1 MNLQYIYICI
11 AIGAIGRSPADPD
24 DWCRSSV
31 LKSPFQS
38 DSLILLCNPDGTLS
52 KAHTAG
58 SLLLLSP
65 KLRSPGAGV
74 AEHPV
79 GEAEHTSKR
88 MQLQMPGRAASPL
101 KQMEVNPVTYGSRWN
116 PFPPANSGS
125 PKPKSKGHWLVSP
138 EIHWRLEGTW
148 HVDCKIWWN
157 SQYIC
162 TYVYIYMQI

>member
-1 MNLQYIYICI
+1 M
-11 AIGAIGRSPADPD
+11 
-24 DWCRSSV
+24 
-31 LKSPFQS
+31 
-38 DSLILLCNPDGTLS
+38 LLCNPDGTLS

-101 KQMEVNPVTYGSRWN
+101 KQMEVNSVTYGSRWN

-125 PKPKSKGHWLVSP
+125 PKPKSKGH
-138 EIHWRLEGTW
+138 
-148 HVDCKIWWN
+148 
-157 SQYIC
+157 
-162 TYVYIYMQI
+162 